1 MGQTASLFKVAT
13 GNKNCQWIYRFWA
26 NPGRP
31 WGGIVPPSPVLAPE
45 SALGSRPRVAL
56 SFAQVFSVYL
66 AGLWLGKFLLLGLGS
81 PPGVGRRQL
90 LSPRGPDGL
99 RATGQLL
106 RWRDVG
112 DRAMQPHR
120 VVVGHELGDQPPS
133 VLQAQRGLNSYAP
146 SFQGLEP
153 PLDLAVALRIEWRR
167 SDVSHS
173 TYADE
178 LLEVSGDELRAVV
191 RDDPG
196 LLAGILLP
204 SPLDDRLHL
213 GFLHG
218 LADLPVDDEPAVA
231 VEDAAQEEE
240 GPADVEIGDID
251 VPVLM
256 RPQGLLEALSLLGR
270 LAASGSQ
277 LARRPEHAVDAGG
290 ADGHDVGVEHH
301 VGQPPI
307 SFQGVEGMKGD
318 DRGLLPILEPKI
330 AGEGGV
336 VLVGSSQPSAP
347 AAELAHGNPQP
358 ADQEQDRQVRAASPA
373 LDELDDRIADGLGN
387 PGSVQSSPRSFFSLI
402 CSSMSSERTSCLRC
416 SFCSS
421 RAILRSLS
429 SLGRRERCSNAA
441 AAFSKNSFCQR

>member
-1 MGQTASLFKVAT
+1 MGQTASLFKLAT
-13 GNKNCQWIYRFWA
+13 GNKNCEWIYRFWA

-56 SFAQVFSVYL
+56 SSAQVLSVYL
-66 AGLWLGKFLLLGLGS
+66 AGLWLGNFLLLGLGS

-112 DRAMQPHR
+112 DRAMQPHC

-213 GFLHG
+213 GFG
-218 LADLPVDDEPAVA
+218 
-231 VEDAAQEEE
+231 
-240 GPADVEIGDID
+240 
-251 VPVLM
+251 
-256 RPQGLLEALSLLGR
+256 
-270 LAASGSQ
+270 
-277 LARRPEHAVDAGG
+277 
-290 ADGHDVGVEHH
+290 HH
-301 VGQPPI
+301 VGQLTI

-336 VLVGSSQPSAP
+336 VLIGSSQPSAP

-387 PGSVQSSPRSFFSLI
+387 PDSVQSSPSSFFGLI

-421 RAILRSLS
+421 RAIRRSLS

>member
-1 MGQTASLFKVAT
+1 MGQTASLFKLAT
-13 GNKNCQWIYRFWA
+13 GNKNCEWIYRFWA

-56 SFAQVFSVYL
+56 SSAQVFSVYL

-90 LSPRGPDGL
+90 LPPRGPDGL
-99 RATGQLL
+99 RATSQLF

-133 VLQAQRGLNSYAP
+133 VLQAQRGLNTYAP

-153 PLDLAVALRIEWRR
+153 SLDLAVALGIEWRC
-167 SDVSHS
+167 SDVSHA

-196 LLAGILLP
+196 PLAGILLP

-218 LADLPVDDEPAVA
+218 LADLPVDDDPAVA

-240 GPADVEIGDID
+240 GPADVEMGDID

-270 LAASGSQ
+270 LAASGRQ

-318 DRGLLPILEPKI
+318 DRGLLPILGQKSRGRE
-330 AGEGGV
+330 ALCWLGV
-336 VLVGSSQPSAP
+336 PSLPLQRLNLLMAIPSQPTKSKIGRFVRP
-347 AAELAHGNPQP
+347 AQRWTNWTTASRMDWGTQTPFRVPQ
-358 ADQEQDRQVRAASPA
+358 V
-373 LDELDDRIADGLGN
+373 LFL
-387 PGSVQSSPRSFFSLI
+387 V
-402 CSSMSSERTSCLRC
+402 
-416 SFCSS
+416 
-421 RAILRSLS
+421 
-429 SLGRRERCSNAA
+429 
-441 AAFSKNSFCQR
+441 